1 VKDVPS
7 ANYTALASFGAC
19 RGDNISQ
26 IPATSV
32 AREIQSEVH
41 ALLVKVW
48 NARAGGTTIEGAQ
61 FTRTLWT

>member
-1 VKDVPS
+1 MPS

-32 AREIQSEVH
+32 AREIQSEMH
-41 ALLVKVW
+41 ALLVEV
-48 NARAGGTTIEGAQ
+48 TTIEGAK
-61 FTRTLWT
+61 FTRMLWT